1 MKRAPVIGIGLDA
14 ADPTLLE
21 PWMDQGLLP
30 NLDRLRREG
39 TYGRLANTV
48 PYAGDNEVEF
58 SSTEP
63 SWVIFSTG
71 CYPSKTGFWDTIA
84 FSPEDYS
91 VICDEVDSGYDYKG
105 FSPFYALGDNY
116 RVAAFDIPVSAL
128 CDQVKG
134 LQILGWGGH
143 FPFVPSHSN
152 PQELFGE
159 IVEKYG
165 RNPVLHNDNGRWW
178 DAKYVNWI
186 QTALQKSIEK
196 RVAVCQ
202 DLLRRD
208 SWDLFLTTFG
218 DTHSAGHDLYDQSQP
233 DHLLHTYRR
242 GQTDPLLAI
251 YKKVDWAIG
260 EILSAAPED
269 ATVFCYSVHG
279 IGANLT
285 DLLSMFFLG
294 EIMYRFN
301 FPDRPGI
308 AQGELGKV
316 PSSPIKNPIRR
327 SWADE
332 VWRKVHEPN
341 PIKKLINT
349 WAPKKWMSANKYGL
363 SSPRLL
369 QSTQPQ
375 LGWMPGMAY
384 SSLWPEMKAFAV
396 PAFADGHIRINL
408 QGRERDGNVLPDEY
422 DGLCQEITAMLHGLT
437 DGRSGQPLV
446 KQVVRTRH
454 NALDDDPTLPDA
466 DLVVVW
472 NEIPTDVVDS
482 PTLGRIGPVTFNRPG
497 GHRSRGFFV
506 GKGKGIPAGE
516 VLENGRVV
524 DIAPTFLSS
533 LGAPIPEYYDGCSL
547 FSSFSSEKAE
557 SISIA

>member
-1 MKRAPVIGIGLDA
+1 MQRAPVIGIGLDA

-30 NLDRLRREG
+30 NLARLRQEG
-39 TYGRLANTV
+39 TYGRLANTI
-48 PYAGDNEVEF
+48 PYGNDEVEF

-63 SWVIFSTG
+63 SWVIFATG
-71 CYPSKTGFWDTIA
+71 CYPNKTGFWDTIE
-84 FSPEDYS
+84 FFPEDYR
-91 VICDEVDSGYDYKG
+91 VTCDEVDSGYDYQN
-105 FSPFYALGDNY
+105 FSPFYALGDDY

-152 PQELFGE
+152 PQELFAE
-159 IVEKYG
+159 VVEKHG

-178 DAKYVNWI
+178 DPNYINWI
-186 QTALQKSIEK
+186 QTALQESIEK
-196 RVAVCQ
+196 RVAVCK
-202 DLLRRD
+202 DLLQRD
-208 SWDLFLTTFG
+208 SWDLFLTAFG

-233 DHLLHTYRR
+233 DHLLHAYRR
-242 GQTDPLLAI
+242 GQVDPLLTI
-251 YKKVDWAIG
+251 YQKVDWAIG

-301 FPDRPGI
+301 FPGRPGV
-308 AQGELGKV
+308 ASGKLDAV
-316 PSSPIKNPIRR
+316 APPPIERPIRR

-332 VWRKVHEPN
+332 VWRKIDEPN
-341 PIKKLINT
+341 PIKRLINT
-349 WAPKKWMSANKYGL
+349 WTPKKWLNASQYGL

-369 QSTQPQ
+369 QATQPE

-384 SSLWPEMKAFAV
+384 SPLWPEMKAFAL
-396 PAFADGHIRINL
+396 PAFADGHIRVNL
-408 QGRERDGNVLPDEY
+408 QGRERDGIVSSEEY
-422 DGLCQEITAMLHGLT
+422 DTLCQEITTMLYELT

-446 KQVVRTRH
+446 KQVVRTRQ
-454 NALDDDPTLPDA
+454 NPLDNDPTLPDA

-472 NEIPTDVVDS
+472 NELPTDVVDS

-497 GHRSRGFFV
+497 GHRSRGFFI
-506 GKGKGIPAGE
+506 GKGRDIPAGE
-516 VLENGRVV
+516 ALKNGRVV
-524 DIAPTFLSS
+524 DLAPTFLSC
-533 LGAPIPEYYDGCSL
+533 LGAPIPSYYDGEAL
-547 FSSFSSEKAE
+547 FSSRSSTAA
-557 SISIA
+557 STTAV